1 MTKKTS
7 KAIVLI
13 GMPGVGKSTVGVLL
27 AKSLGLGFIDT
38 DRTIEKYVNSGL
50 QKYINQNGYQSLRT
64 TEEQVL
70 LKEDVSAKVVAT
82 GGSAVYSGAGMIH
95 LKSQGMVI
103 FLDLPQDQLE
113 RRITNFTT
121 RGIARRPNQSFSSL
135 FNERR
140 ELYLRYADIQV
151 DCNTLDINALLNR
164 LVAISKPYINGH
176 ID

>member
-1 MTKKTS
+1 
-7 KAIVLI
+7 
-13 GMPGVGKSTVGVLL
+13 
-27 AKSLGLGFIDT
+27 
-38 DRTIEKYVNSGL
+38 
-50 QKYINQNGYQSLRT
+50 LRT
-64 TEEQVL
+64 AEEQVL

-82 GGSAVYSGAGMIH
+82 GGSAVYSDAGMIH
-95 LKSQGMVI
+95 LKSQGIVI

>member
-64 TEEQVL
+64 AEEQVL

-82 GGSAVYSGAGMIH
+82 GGSAVYSDAGMIH